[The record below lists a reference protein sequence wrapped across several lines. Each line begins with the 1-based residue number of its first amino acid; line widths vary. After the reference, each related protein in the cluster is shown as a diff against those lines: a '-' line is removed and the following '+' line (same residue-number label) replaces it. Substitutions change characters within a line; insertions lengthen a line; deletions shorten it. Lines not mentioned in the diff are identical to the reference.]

1 MISTLTGTIRSLSS
15 EKLIIEVGGVGLS
28 VLINPQ
34 TSASVAL
41 GSQSTFYTS
50 LVVREDS
57 LTLFGFL
64 TEEVRNLFELVQTV
78 SGVGPKVA
86 LSIMGALTPEDLA
99 RAISQE
105 DTSAIERVPGIGK
118 KGAQRMILELKGK
131 LSDLSSGGTGW
142 RALKPPIT
150 PQNLAGE
157 VPNHETRPVQPNLQP
172 DPQTAHS
179 GSAGPAEC
187 PLPHESDCRPEADS
201 RLHRRSAGLP
211 H

>member
-1 MISTLTGTIRSLSS
+1 MISTLSGTIRSLSQD
-15 EKLIIEVGGVGLS
+15 KLVIEVGGVGLS
-28 VLINPQ
+28 VLINPPTSMGLTLGAQ
-34 TSASVAL
+34 TTL
-41 GSQSTFYTS
+41 YTS

-64 TEEVRNLFELVQTV
+64 SEEVRNLFELVQTV

-131 LSDLSSGGTGW
+131 LSDLSTGVTYKGHQPPW
-142 RALKPPIT
+142 REQLLSALVSLGFSPK
-150 PQNLAGE
+150 
-157 VPNHETRPVQPNLQP
+157 
-172 DPQTAHS
+172 
-179 GSAGPAEC
+179 
-187 PLPHESDCRPEADS
+187 ESDSAISYVVNDLQGNDQDPAAMQLSELLKLALASGKSS
-201 RLHRRSAGLP
+201 RG
-211 H
+211 

>member
-1 MISTLTGTIRSLSS
+1 MLRSLVGS
-15 EKLIIEVGGVGLS
+15 EMCIRDR
-28 VLINPQ
+28 INPQ

-131 LSDLSSGGTGW
+131 LSDLSSGGTYKGHQPPW
-142 RALKPPIT
+142 REQLTSALVSLGFSPK
-150 PQNLAGE
+150 
-157 VPNHETRPVQPNLQP
+157 
-172 DPQTAHS
+172 
-179 GSAGPAEC
+179 
-187 PLPHESDCRPEADS
+187 ESDSAISDVVNDLHANDADPSTMDLSELLKLALASGKSS
-201 RLHRRSAGLP
+201 RG
-211 H
+211 